1 MVVRQK
7 GGEVNKS
14 VSRGKGMPRIP
25 DLIFLK
31 VMENH

>member
-14 VSRGKGMPRIP
+14 RGKGMLRI
-25 DLIFLK
+25 IFLK